1 MGALYIATVVSAVLY
16 GLCLL
21 QAFLYFQSK
30 LPFLWCLEMIYNKFP
45 GHKRDQWYIKAAVSP
60 PKIKA
65 ASGSEYSFVLLQ
77 VITVVVFDGIQLF
90 MIAAGGKFS
99 VRIEERMLR
108 DSSSQ
113 SLPLCH

>member
-30 LPFLWCLEMIYNKFP
+30 LPFFWCLEMIYNKFP

-60 PKIKA
+60 PKNKA
-65 ASGSEYSFVLLQ
+65 SLRLGVLICIPTGYNCCC
-77 VITVVVFDGIQLF
+77 VRWNSVVHDC
-90 MIAAGGKFS
+90 GGW
-99 VRIEERMLR
+99 
-108 DSSSQ
+108 
-113 SLPLCH
+113 